1 MSEDLLKAFQEAYRN
16 LELLPL
22 IEQNDLDKFR
32 VDYGNDV
39 IEELEQLVE
48 DSPNGDGK
56 IIFTGHRG
64 CGKSTLLSEFKR
76 RLDDRFF
83 VVLFSISETI
93 EMSDVNHV
101 NILFAIAVN
110 LMYEAEARQ
119 VAIPKSTKDAFYKW
133 FATRIKTETETL
145 DAEVSTGFDLLK
157 LFKGALKVNASVRN
171 EIKQEF
177 ERKISDLVARINEM
191 AAVIQSTLKKD
202 VLVIIDDLDKLELAR
217 VDDIYRDNIKA
228 LCQPGF
234 RIIYTIPIAV
244 LRDKFLR
251 PLIETETNNQI
262 VVMPV
267 LKLFEK
273 AQSRQPNPQPRAEA
287 KDILC
292 EILQK
297 RIADELIE
305 LQAAEKIVLNSGGVL
320 RELIRI
326 ANECCRICL
335 RLIRRKP
342 GQAVVIDEQILDEAV
357 NNIRNDFA
365 VPLGKVDYAILQN
378 TYQNF
383 MPDDPKEAAFL
394 DLLHGLYVLEYRNR
408 KNWYDV
414 HPIVVEL
421 LIDQGLINGS
431 QGII

>member
-1 MSEDLLKAFQEAYRN
+1 MSAELLKSFQEAYRN

-22 IEQNDLDKFR
+22 LEQKDLEQFR
-32 VDYGNDV
+32 VNYGDEI

-64 CGKSTLLSEFKR
+64 CGKSTLLAEFGR
-76 RLDDRFF
+76 RLQDRYF

-93 EMSDVNHV
+93 EMSDVNHI

-110 LMYEAEARQ
+110 LMYEAEARRME
-119 VAIPKSTKDAFYKW
+119 IPASTKDALYKW
-133 FATRIKTETETL
+133 FATRTKTEEINIEAETSL
-145 DAEVSTGFDLLK
+145 GFDLLK
-157 LFKGALKVNASVRN
+157 LITNKLKADAAVRY

-177 ERKISDLVARINEM
+177 ERKISDLVARINEI
-191 AAVIQSTLKKD
+191 AAVIQVASKKEI
-202 VLVIIDDLDKLELAR
+202 LVIIDDLDKLELGR
-217 VDDIYRDNIKA
+217 VNDIYRDNIKA
-228 LCQPGF
+228 LCQPNL

-251 PLIETETNNQI
+251 PLIETETNDQI

-273 AQSRQPNPQPRAEA
+273 GKSRQANAQPSPEA
-287 KDILC
+287 KDLLCQILN
-292 EILQK
+292 K
-297 RIADELIE
+297 RIADDLIKS
-305 LQAAEKIVLNSGGVL
+305 QTAEQIVLNSGGVL

-342 GQAVVIDEQILDEAV
+342 GEKVIIDDEILDKAI
-357 NNIRNDFA
+357 NSIRNDFA
-365 VPLGKVDYAILQN
+365 VPLGKLDYEILQT
-378 TYQNF
+378 TYNNF
-383 MPDDPKEAAFL
+383 IPDDPKQAEFL
-394 DLLHGLYVLEYRNR
+394 DLLHGLYILEYRNR
-408 KNWYDV
+408 QNWYDV

-421 LIDQGLINGS
+421 LKEQGLINGS
-431 QGII
+431 

>member
-1 MSEDLLKAFQEAYRN
+1 MSQDLLKSFQQAYRN

-22 IEQNDLDKFR
+22 IGQKDLDQFR
-32 VDYGNDV
+32 VDYGAEV

-64 CGKSTLLSEFKR
+64 CGKSTLLAEFSR
-76 RLDDRFF
+76 QLEDRYF

-110 LMYEAEARQ
+110 LMYEAEARK
-119 VAIPKSTKDAFYKW
+119 VEIPKSTKDAFYKW
-133 FATRIKTETETL
+133 FATRIKTETESL
-145 DAEVSTGFDLLK
+145 EAEVSAGFDLLK
-157 LFKGALKVNASVRN
+157 LFKSALKVNASVRN

-191 AAVIQSTLKKD
+191 AAVIQVTLKKE
-202 VLVIIDDLDKLELAR
+202 VLVIIDDLDKLELER
-217 VDDIYRDNIKA
+217 VNDIYRDNIKA
-228 LCQPGF
+228 LCQPNF

-251 PLIETETNNQI
+251 PLIETETNDQV

-273 AQSRQPNPQPRAEA
+273 GQSRQSNPQPRAQA
-287 KDILC
+287 KDVLC

-297 RIADELIE
+297 RITDELIE
-305 LQAAEKIVLNSGGVL
+305 TQAVEQIVLNSGGVL

-342 GQAVVIDEQILDEAV
+342 GEAIIINEQILDEAV

-365 VPLGKVDYAILQN
+365 VPLGKLDYAILQT

-383 MPDDPKEAAFL
+383 TPDDPKEAEFL

-421 LIDQGLINGS
+421 LKEQGLINGN
-431 QGII
+431 

>member
-1 MSEDLLKAFQEAYRN
+1 MSDDLLKSFQQAYRN

-22 IEQNDLDKFR
+22 IQTRDLERFR
-32 VDYGNDV
+32 VDYGDDV
-39 IEELEQLVE
+39 IAELEQLVE

-64 CGKSTLLSEFKR
+64 CGKSTLLAEFSR
-76 RLDDRFF
+76 RSQDRYF
-83 VVLFSISETI
+83 VVLFSISDTI
-93 EMSDVNHV
+93 EMSDVNHI
-101 NILFAIAVN
+101 NILFSIAVN
-110 LMYEAEARQ
+110 LMYEAEALK
-119 VAIPKSTKDAFYKW
+119 VEIPKSTKDALYKW
-133 FATRIKTETETL
+133 FATRTKTEEFNLEAETSL
-145 DAEVSTGFDLLK
+145 GFDLLK
-157 LFKGALKVNASVRN
+157 LISNKLKADAAVRY

-177 ERKISDLVARINEM
+177 ERKISDLIARINEI
-191 AAVIQSTLKKD
+191 AAIIHVATKKD
-202 VLVIIDDLDKLELAR
+202 VLVIIDDLDKLELER
-217 VDDIYRDNIKA
+217 VNDIYRDNIKA
-228 LCQPGF
+228 LCQPNF

-251 PLIETETNNQI
+251 PLIETETNDQV

-267 LKLFEK
+267 LKLFE
-273 AQSRQPNPQPRAEA
+273 QGQNRQPNAQPRPQA
-287 KDILC
+287 KNILC

-297 RIADELIE
+297 RIPAALIE
-305 LQAAEKIVLNSGGVL
+305 LQAVEDIVVNSGGVL
-320 RELIRI
+320 RELVRI

-342 GQAVVIDEQILDEAV
+342 GQAVVINQQILDEAI

-365 VPLGKVDYAILQN
+365 VPLGKIDYTILQT

-383 MPDDPKEAAFL
+383 MPDDPKEPEFL

-421 LIDQGLINGS
+421 LREQGFINDN
-431 QGII
+431 

>member
-1 MSEDLLKAFQEAYRN
+1 MSDDLLKSFQQAYRN

-22 IEQNDLDKFR
+22 IQTRDLERFR
-32 VDYGNDV
+32 VDYGDDV
-39 IEELEQLVE
+39 IAELEQLVE

-64 CGKSTLLSEFKR
+64 CGKSTLLAEFSR
-76 RLDDRFF
+76 RSQDRYF
-83 VVLFSISETI
+83 VVLFSISDTI
-93 EMSDVNHV
+93 EMSDVNHI
-101 NILFAIAVN
+101 NILFSIAVN
-110 LMYEAEARQ
+110 LMYEAEALK
-119 VAIPKSTKDAFYKW
+119 VEIPNSTKNALYKW
-133 FATRIKTETETL
+133 FATRTKTEEFNLEAETSL
-145 DAEVSTGFDLLK
+145 GFDLLK
-157 LFKGALKVNASVRN
+157 LISNKLKADAAVRY

-177 ERKISDLVARINEM
+177 ERRISDLIARINEI
-191 AAVIQSTLKKD
+191 AAIIHVATKKD
-202 VLVIIDDLDKLELAR
+202 VLVIIDDLDKLELER
-217 VDDIYRDNIKA
+217 VNDIYRDNIKA
-228 LCQPGF
+228 LCQPNF

-251 PLIETETNNQI
+251 PLIETETNDQV

-267 LKLFEK
+267 LKLFE
-273 AQSRQPNPQPRAEA
+273 QGQNRQPNAQPRPQA
-287 KDILC
+287 KNILC

-297 RIADELIE
+297 RISAALIE
-305 LQAAEKIVLNSGGVL
+305 LQAVEDIVINSGGVL
-320 RELIRI
+320 RELVRI

-342 GQAVVIDEQILDEAV
+342 GQAVVINQQILDEAI

-365 VPLGKVDYAILQN
+365 VPLGKIDYTILQT

-383 MPDDPKEAAFL
+383 MPDDPKEPEFL

-421 LIDQGLINGS
+421 LREQGFINDN
-431 QGII
+431 

>member
-1 MSEDLLKAFQEAYRN
+1 MSEDLLKAFQQAYRN

-22 IEQNDLDKFR
+22 IEQNDLDQFR
-32 VDYGNDV
+32 VDYGNEV

-56 IIFTGHRG
+56 IIFTGHTG
-64 CGKSTLLSEFKR
+64 CGKSTLLAEFSR
-76 RLDDRFF
+76 RLEERYF
-83 VVLFSISETI
+83 VVLFSISDTI

-119 VAIPKSTKDAFYKW
+119 VEIPKSTKDAFYKW
-133 FATRIKTETETL
+133 FATRTKTETESL
-145 DAEVSTGFDLLK
+145 DAEVSTGFDLLT
-157 LFKGALKVNASVRN
+157 LFKGVLKVNAAVRN

-177 ERKISDLVARINEM
+177 ERKISDLVARINEI
-191 AAVIQSTLKKD
+191 AAVIQVAIRKEIL
-202 VLVIIDDLDKLELAR
+202 VLIDDLDKLELGR
-217 VDDIYRDNIKA
+217 VNDIYRDNIKA
-228 LCQPGF
+228 LCQPNL

-251 PLIETETNNQI
+251 PLIETETNDQI

-273 AQSRQPNPQPRAEA
+273 GQSRQTNPQPRAQA
-287 KDILC
+287 KDVLS
-292 EILQK
+292 EILHK
-297 RIADELIE
+297 RIADELIKP
-305 LQAAEKIVLNSGGVL
+305 QATEQIVLNSGGVL

-326 ANECCRICL
+326 ANECCRIAL

-342 GQAVVIDEQILDEAV
+342 GQLVIIDEQILDEAV

-365 VPLGKVDYAILQN
+365 VPLGKVDYAILQT
-378 TYQNF
+378 TYKNF
-383 MPDDPKEAAFL
+383 MPDDPKELDFL

-421 LIDQGLINGS
+421 LRDQGLINGS
-431 QGII
+431 QPII